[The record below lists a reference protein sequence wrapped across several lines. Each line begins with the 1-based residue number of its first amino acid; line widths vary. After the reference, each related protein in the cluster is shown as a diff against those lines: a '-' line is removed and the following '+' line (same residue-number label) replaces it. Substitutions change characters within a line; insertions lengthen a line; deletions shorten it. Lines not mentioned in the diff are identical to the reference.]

1 MSVIFHVLGAF
12 ASWWFPTQLR
22 NIEKKIVE
30 LDDFPQVGGE
40 KWRKKNIETTS
51 HFGIH
56 TNQPGVGPSSHESQ
70 VGYCTVLWVFAKS

>member
-40 KWRKKNIETTS
+40 KWRKKT
-51 HFGIH
+51 
-56 TNQPGVGPSSHESQ
+56 
-70 VGYCTVLWVFAKS
+70 